1 MQNYNKKPKRQNVSL
16 QNLFNDLKLVVES
29 SFIEDNRCKI
39 QVRSRRKTAICPH
52 CGKRSHSCHSHY
64 TRTLYDLPILNYQT
78 KIIFHARRFRCNNP
92 NCSAKTFSESPCDEI
107 QRYQRNTLRL
117 RQKLISIAA
126 SFSSLQAEKLVKQ
139 YEQKI
144 SDTTI
149 LRYLHQVQVPVR
161 EEIQKVGVDDWA
173 LRRCALYGTI
183 IIDLETGRFV
193 GLLNGREKDPLL
205 EWLNKHPL
213 VNMVSRDR
221 ASAFSAAVEEASPFI
236 TQIADRFHLVKNM
249 SDCLV
254 KILQGMQLDYQRVI
268 RKMRL
273 DDYLEQQPNSPPG
286 DDLDLYRDR
295 VYYEFFV
302 NRKTLTQVH
311 QLLQEQGMS
320 FYLRDFCDKY
330 RHLRAWR
337 NKVKIVDNPQVP
349 AAILPL
355 YPPPALAK
363 LVEQHI
369 RGKSISECAE
379 RIINKLTQCQWFS
392 ELYNAVKGFFLFIR
406 ERNLSR
412 LKEWIEQHIKS
423 SLSELRTLARGL
435 ARDVEAVNNALK
447 YEFSNGIVEGYVNK
461 LKALKR
467 TMYGRASIKL
477 LEIKMYLNEKHCTK
491 FE

>member
-1 MQNYNKKPKRQNVSL
+1 MQNYNKKSERQNFSL

-29 SFIEDNRCKI
+29 SFIEDNCCKI
-39 QVRSRRKTAICPH
+39 QVRSRRKTSVCPH
-52 CGKRSHSCHSHY
+52 CQKRSKSYHSSY

-78 KIIFHARRFRCNNP
+78 VIVLHARRFRCCNP

-107 QRYQRNTLRL
+107 QRYKRNTQRL

-126 SFSSLQAEKLVKQ
+126 GVSSLQAEKLVEQ
-139 YEQKI
+139 YEQKV

-149 LRYLHQVQVPVR
+149 LRYLHQVQVPVC
-161 EEIQKVGVDDWA
+161 EEIRKVGVDDWA
-173 LRRCALYGTI
+173 FRRCVLYGTI
-183 IIDLETGRFV
+183 IIDLETSRFV
-193 GLLNGREKDPLL
+193 GLLNGREKEPLL
-205 EWLNKHPL
+205 EWLNEHPL
-213 VNMVSRDR
+213 VNTVSRDR
-221 ASAFSAAVEEASPFI
+221 ASAFSAAVEESSPFI

-268 RKMRL
+268 RKMRV
-273 DDYLEQQPNSPPG
+273 DDYREQHPNSSP
-286 DDLDLYRDR
+286 DDDIDLCRDH
-295 VYYEFFV
+295 VLYEFFV
-302 NRKTLTQVH
+302 NKKTLTQIH

-320 FYLRDFCDKY
+320 FSLRAFCDKY
-330 RHLRAWR
+330 RYLKGLK
-337 NKVKIVDNPQVP
+337 NKARIVDNPKVP
-349 AAILPL
+349 LVVLPL
-355 YPPPALAK
+355 YTPPVLAK

-379 RIINKLTQCQWFS
+379 RIIKKLSQCQWFS
-392 ELYNAVKGFFLFIR
+392 ELYNAVKGFFSFIR
-406 ERNLSR
+406 ERNPLA
-412 LKEWIEQHIKS
+412 LKEWIEQNLNS
-423 SLSELRTLARGL
+423 SLSDLRILARGL
-435 ARDVEAVNNALK
+435 ARDVDAVNNALK

-477 LEIKMYLNEKHCTK
+477 LEIKMYLTEKHCTK

>member
-1 MQNYNKKPKRQNVSL
+1 MQKYNKKSKQPNVSL
-16 QNLFNDLKLVVES
+16 QNLFNNLKLVVES
-29 SFIEDNRCKI
+29 SFFEGNSCKI
-39 QVRSRRKTAICPH
+39 QVRSRRKTAVCPH

-78 KIIFHARRFRCNNP
+78 LIILHARRFRCNNP
-92 NCSAKTFSESPCDEI
+92 NCSAKTFSENPCDEI
-107 QRYQRNTLRL
+107 QRYKRNTLRL
-117 RQKLISIAA
+117 RQKLISISAGV
-126 SFSSLQAEKLVKQ
+126 SSLQAEKLVER

-161 EEIQKVGVDDWA
+161 EEIQKIGIDDWA
-173 LRRCALYGTI
+173 LRKCVLYGTI
-183 IIDLETGRFV
+183 IIDLETSCFV
-193 GLLNGREKDPLL
+193 GLLNGREKEPLL
-205 EWLNKHPL
+205 EWLDEHPL

-221 ASAFSAAVEEASPFI
+221 ASAFSAAVEEAGPFI

-273 DDYLEQQPNSPPG
+273 NDYLEQHPNSPLR
-286 DDLDLYRDR
+286 DDIDLYRDH
-295 VYYEFFV
+295 VLYEFFV
-302 NRKTLTQVH
+302 NRKPLAQIH
-311 QLLQEQGMS
+311 QLLQKQGMS
-320 FYLRDFCDKY
+320 FSLRDFCDKY
-330 RHLRAWR
+330 RHLRGWK
-337 NKVKIVDNPQVP
+337 NKVRIVDNPKVP
-349 AAILPL
+349 PAILPL
-355 YPPPALAK
+355 YSPPVLAK
-363 LVEQHI
+363 LIEQHI

-379 RIINKLTQCQWFS
+379 RIINELTQRQWFS
-392 ELYNAVKGFFLFIR
+392 DLYNAVKGFFLFIR
-406 ERNLSR
+406 ERNLSA
-412 LKEWIEQHIKS
+412 LKEWTEQHLYS
-423 SLSELRTLARGL
+423 SLSDLRTLARGL
-435 ARDVEAVNNALK
+435 ARDMDAVNNALK

-477 LEIKMYLNEKHCTK
+477 LEIKMYLTEKHCTK

>member
-1 MQNYNKKPKRQNVSL
+1 MQNYNKKSKRQNVSL

-29 SFIEDNRCKI
+29 SLIDGNRCTI
-39 QVRSRRKTAICPH
+39 QVRSRRKTAVCPH

-78 KIIFHARRFRCNNP
+78 LILLHARRFRCNNP
-92 NCSAKTFSESPCDEI
+92 NCSAKTFSENPCDEI
-107 QRYQRNTLRL
+107 QRYKRNTLRL

-126 SFSSLQAEKLVKQ
+126 GVSSLQAEKLVKQ

-149 LRYLHQVQVPVR
+149 LRYLHQVQVPMR

-173 LRRCALYGTI
+173 LRRCVLYGTI
-183 IIDLETGRFV
+183 IIDLETGGFV
-193 GLLNGREKDPLL
+193 GLLNGREKEPLL
-205 EWLNKHPL
+205 KWFNEHPL

-221 ASAFSAAVEEASPFI
+221 ASAFAAAVEEASPFI

-273 DDYLEQQPNSPPG
+273 DDYREQHPNSPPG
-286 DDLDLYRDR
+286 DDIDLYRDC

-302 NRKTLTQVH
+302 NRKTLTQIH
-311 QLLQEQGMS
+311 HLLQEQGMS
-320 FYLRDFCDKY
+320 FSLRDFCDKY
-330 RHLRAWR
+330 RHLKSWR
-337 NKVKIVDNPQVP
+337 NKVRIVDNPKVP
-349 AAILPL
+349 PAILPL
-355 YPPPALAK
+355 YSPPMLAK

-379 RIINKLTQCQWFS
+379 RIINKLTQYQWFS

-406 ERNLSR
+406 ERDLSV
-412 LKEWIEQHIKS
+412 LKEWIEQYVKS
-423 SLSELRTLARGL
+423 SLGDLRILARGL
-435 ARDVEAVNNALK
+435 ARDVDAVTNALK

-477 LEIKMYLNEKHCTK
+477 LEIKMYLTEKNCTK